1 MYRTF
6 SPPKIWR
13 EMDRLQR
20 DMNRLFN
27 NYSVTAKGSTFKR
40 FPAVNILHNDDS
52 AKVISELP
60 GLRADEINISV
71 DKNVLNVSGERK
83 MGELPNE
90 VKYHR
95 MERSFGKFSRS
106 IQMPFNID
114 ANNVDA
120 KLVNGVLTVTLPKT
134 EDEKPKKIMIN
145 H

>member
-1 MYRTF
+1 M
-6 SPPKIWR
+6 S
-13 EMDRLQR
+13 
-20 DMNRLFN
+20 
-27 NYSVTAKGSTFKR
+27 
-40 FPAVNILHNDDS
+40 
-52 AKVISELP
+52 
-60 GLRADEINISV
+60 ADEINISV

-120 KLVNGVLTVTLPKT
+120 KFVNGVLTVTLPKT